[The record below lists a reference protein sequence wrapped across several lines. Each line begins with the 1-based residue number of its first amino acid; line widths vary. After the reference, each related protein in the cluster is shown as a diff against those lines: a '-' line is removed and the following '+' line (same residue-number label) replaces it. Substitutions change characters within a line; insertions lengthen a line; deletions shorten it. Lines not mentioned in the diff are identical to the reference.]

1 MKEENKEVVFVKIL
15 VINCGSSS
23 LKYQLIDMNNESVLT
38 KGLVERIGIDGA
50 KLEQKTPG
58 KEKYIV
64 ETEMKDHKKAIELVF
79 TALTDE
85 KFGAVK
91 SLDEIGAIG
100 HRVVHGGEKITE
112 STLVDEEVKSIIEDC
127 FVFAPLHN
135 PANLL
140 GIKACEEIAPGKPN
154 VAVFDTAFHQ
164 TMPASNYMY
173 AIPYEYYEKYGLRKY
188 GFHGTSHNFITNRM
202 AEILKKEKSEINIV
216 TLHLGNGSSL
226 AAIKSGKC
234 YDTTMGLTPLEGLVM
249 GTRSGDLDA
258 TVVTFL
264 QEKENLSPAEINNIL
279 NKKSGVLGVS
289 QLSSDFR
296 DLENAAKEGNKQA
309 QLALDMFVGRVKKYL
324 GAYMAQLG
332 RVDAIVFTGGIGE
345 NSKTMRADIVA
356 GMEELGLVLDIK
368 KNDMRGEEALISTDE
383 SKIKIYVVPTNE
395 ELMIARDTLRFL

>member
-1 MKEENKEVVFVKIL
+1 MWQF
-15 VINCGSSS
+15 
-23 LKYQLIDMNNESVLT
+23 
-38 KGLVERIGIDGA
+38 
-50 KLEQKTPG
+50 
-58 KEKYIV
+58 
-64 ETEMKDHKKAIELVF
+64 
-79 TALTDE
+79 
-85 KFGAVK
+85 
-91 SLDEIGAIG
+91 
-100 HRVVHGGEKITE
+100 
-112 STLVDEEVKSIIEDC
+112 
-127 FVFAPLHN
+127 
-135 PANLL
+135 
-140 GIKACEEIAPGKPN
+140 
-154 VAVFDTAFHQ
+154 FDTAFHQ

-296 DLENAAKEGNKQA
+296 DLENAANEGNKQA

-345 NSKTMRADIVA
+345 NSKTMRANIVA
-356 GMEELGLVLDIK
+356 GMEELGLILDIK